1 MMVSLYAMAVAET
14 SLTPIRI
21 LSKLLPILFPK
32 AEFYGP
38 QSILAFLMPVLLL
51 QPSLDHLLYIRRT
64 SMENL

>member
-1 MMVSLYAMAVAET
+1 MVSLYAMAVAET

-38 QSILAFLMPVLLL
+38 QSILAFLMPVPFLH
-51 QPSLDHLLYIRRT
+51 PSQDHLLHIRRM